1 MTTLLLFMLGLVCS
15 QLNVQPFAF
24 QSILTNSTT
33 ITSFSYATIRNNNTQ
48 QYVSAVENG
57 IVKIIKFNTTTS
69 NVYRLG
75 EYLLPANISQTTAY
89 SYLNFFRGYILACL
103 NNVPCRVFNDSSFQY
118 IGSLNQ
124 TFPSFKGFFLESR
137 SFFVF
142 ATRTNISMN
151 SYGFGYFEIDTLPN
165 INPVYVH
172 IAAAGNSFVC
182 VDKSDAENYVSV
194 AFSSSFIIR
203 IYRTSDFQNI
213 ANLTASSSFILKKIW
228 SKD

>member
-1 MTTLLLFMLGLVCS
+1 MTTLLLFILGLVCS

-24 QSILTNSTT
+24 QSILTNKTT

-75 EYLLPANISQTTAY
+75 EYLLPANVSQTTAY

-103 NNVPCRVFNDSSFQY
+103 NNVPCRVFNDSSFKY

-124 TFPSFKGFFLESR
+124 TFRSFKGFFLESR
-137 SFFVF
+137 SLFVL
-142 ATRTNISMN
+142 ATSTNISLN
-151 SYGFGYFEIDTLPN
+151 SFGFGYFKIDTLPN
-165 INPVYVH
+165 INPVYVT
-172 IAAAGNSFVC
+172 ISGGNSFVC

-194 AFSSSFIIR
+194 AFSSSNIIR

-213 ANLTASSSFILKKIW
+213 ANLTASSSLILKQIW

>member
-75 EYLLPANISQTTAY
+75 EYLLPANISQSFAY
-89 SYLNFFRGYILACL
+89 SYLNFFRGYILACRY
-103 NNVPCRVFNDSSFQY
+103 NVPCRVFNDSSFQY

-124 TFPSFKGFFLESR
+124 TFISFNGFFLESR
-137 SFFVF
+137 SLFVF
-142 ATRTNISMN
+142 ATQMN
-151 SYGFGYFEIDTLPN
+151 NYSSSFGFGYFQIDTLPN
-165 INPVYVH
+165 INPVYVN
-172 IAAAGNSFVC
+172 IASGNLFVC

-194 AFSSSFIIR
+194 AFSSSNVIR

-213 ANLTASSSFILKKIW
+213 ANLKAASSLILKQIW